1 MHLQSYEYTQE
12 YDTPTY
18 RIYCLRK
25 SPSSP
30 LGQPT
35 DTPSC
40 YHVCNMVNTPTNT
53 PTNTP
58 LTAVLLCLHKRGRPP
73 PGGGEGGAS
82 SNTTR
87 AVGACIGGENWGVL
101 SESCPYTKAKA
112 PLRKVGRTP
121 TGTAALPAN
130 QMESGPAS
138 V

>member
-1 MHLQSYEYTQE
+1 MLHS
-12 YDTPTY
+12 
-18 RIYCLRK
+18 
-25 SPSSP
+25 
-30 LGQPT
+30 
-35 DTPSC
+35 
-40 YHVCNMVNTPTNT
+40 NMLITPTNT
-53 PTNTP
+53 PTNT
-58 LTAVLLCLHKRGRPP
+58 LYGSIAASTKGSRPP

-87 AVGACIGGENWGVL
+87 AVGACTGGENWGVL

-112 PLRKVGRTP
+112 PLRKVGHAP

>member
-1 MHLQSYEYTQE
+1 MLH
-12 YDTPTY
+12 
-18 RIYCLRK
+18 
-25 SPSSP
+25 
-30 LGQPT
+30 G
-35 DTPSC
+35 
-40 YHVCNMVNTPTNT
+40 NMVITPTNT
-53 PTNTP
+53 PTNT
-58 LTAVLLCLHKRGRPP
+58 LYCLQQYRCSHKRGRPP

-112 PLRKVGRTP
+112 PLRKVGREP

>member
-1 MHLQSYEYTQE
+1 MLH
-12 YDTPTY
+12 
-18 RIYCLRK
+18 
-25 SPSSP
+25 
-30 LGQPT
+30 G
-35 DTPSC
+35 
-40 YHVCNMVNTPTNT
+40 NMVNTPTNT
-53 PTNTP
+53 PTNTRF
-58 LTAVLLCLHKRGRPP
+58 TAVLLCLHKMGRPP

-82 SNTTR
+82 SNTAR

-112 PLRKVGRTP
+112 PLRKVGREP